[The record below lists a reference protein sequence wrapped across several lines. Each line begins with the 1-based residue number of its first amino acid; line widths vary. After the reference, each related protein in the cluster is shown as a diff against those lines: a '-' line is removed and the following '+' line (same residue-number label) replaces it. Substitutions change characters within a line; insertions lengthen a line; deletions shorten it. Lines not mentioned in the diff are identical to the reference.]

1 MRKIKYIVL
10 HCSATKEGVPFG
22 IEDIDR
28 WHRQRGFRK
37 VGYHYVILL
46 DGTIRKGRDIAQVG
60 AHVQGSNANSIG
72 ICYIGG
78 LDADGKPNDTRT
90 EEQKA
95 SLFFLLQQLREQ
107 FPDAMICGHRDF
119 SPDLNGDG
127 IIEPW
132 EWMKACP
139 CFDAIDE
146 YQSL

>member
-1 MRKIKYIVL
+1 M
-10 HCSATKEGVPFG
+10 C
-22 IEDIDR
+22 
-28 WHRQRGFRK
+28 
-37 VGYHYVILL
+37 
-46 DGTIRKGRDIAQVG
+46 
-60 AHVQGSNANSIG
+60 QGSNANSIG

-78 LDADGKPNDTRT
+78 LDADGKPKDTRT

>member
-1 MRKIKYIVL
+1 M
-10 HCSATKEGVPFG
+10 PFG
-22 IEDIDR
+22 IEDIGR

-60 AHVQGSNANSIG
+60 AMCQGSNANSIG

-78 LDADGKPNDTRT
+78 LDADGKPKDTRT

>member
-10 HCSATKEGVPFG
+10 HCSATKEGQPVSVR
-22 IEDIDR
+22 DIDR

-37 VGYHYVILL
+37 IGYHYVILL
-46 DGTIRKGRDIAQVG
+46 DGTIRKGRDISEIG
-60 AHVQGSNANSIG
+60 AHVAGSNANSIG

-78 LDADGKPNDTRT
+78 LDAAGQPKDTRT

-95 SLFFLLQQLREQ
+95 ALFFLLQQLREQ
-107 FPDAMICGHRDF
+107 YPKAVICGHRDF
-119 SPDLNGDG
+119 SPDRNGNG

-139 CFDAIDE
+139 CFDAVAE
-146 YQSL
+146 YKNL